1 MKKISILALC
11 VLGLS
16 LCANSANFGGK
27 KFYINPGHG
36 GHDSDDRP
44 TALPLNVPMFYESDG
59 NLDLSLGRASYEQ
72 LSRLSY
78 RVLVPRLSSGSASHE
93 EYRLQQSVG
102 LANRSS
108 IPSKPRR

>member
-16 LCANSANFGGK
+16 LCANSANYGGK

-59 NLDLSLGRASYEQ
+59 NLDRGNHLYSFFVNNGGQAKMSRTTNNSSDDLALSTIASYAN
-72 LSRLSY
+72 SY
-78 RVLVPRLSSGSASHE
+78 GTYCPK
-93 EYRLQQSVG
+93 YF
-102 LANRSS
+102 
-108 IPSKPRR
+108 I